1 MSLRRLFSRRTSS
14 SSSQTY
20 DLPRRASSF
29 SEVSQTP
36 HGAEA
41 LAALDRGK
49 FAGAW
54 EHNTAAVEAWR
65 ALALAPGDCVRIE
78 IERDAA
84 AEGRGAP
91 NAVPVAGSAGVRWNV
106 GGWIDARVASV
117 DAAAGRASLLVEMG
131 HMETGHAGPAAF
143 MSKKDVVRAHPLT
156 IDGDALWLVVAARD
170 NLAERPIA
178 LLVYARWS
186 VRKPRVPAR
195 LDVGEVVRFELQR
208 DDGGAGAANGVPVL
222 YPGVRWNAGGWI
234 EARVT
239 AAGEHVVE
247 AQILDGELD
256 YGHAGPNAFH
266 RARPLDTRVPMRVTG
281 DSLLFAL
288 AAPTAD
294 DAPLEVSIV
303 DRWAMRRVAAPMLVV
318 QGPTQSWIASS
329 QASEGEVSAEVSL
342 SRRAIP
348 R

>member
-1 MSLRRLFSRRTSS
+1 
-14 SSSQTY
+14 
-20 DLPRRASSF
+20 
-29 SEVSQTP
+29 
-36 HGAEA
+36 
-41 LAALDRGK
+41 
-49 FAGAW
+49 
-54 EHNTAAVEAWR
+54 
-65 ALALAPGDCVRIE
+65 
-78 IERDAA
+78 
-84 AEGRGAP
+84 
-91 NAVPVAGSAGVRWNV
+91 
-106 GGWIDARVASV
+106 
-117 DAAAGRASLLVEMG
+117 
-131 HMETGHAGPAAF
+131 
-143 MSKKDVVRAHPLT
+143 MSKKDVVRAT
-156 IDGDALWLVVAARD
+156 RSRSTATRCGSSSRRATT
-170 NLAERPIA
+170 LAERPIA

-247 AQILDGELD
+247 AQILNGELD

-294 DAPLEVSIV
+294 DAPTEVSIV

-318 QGPTQSWIASS
+318 QGAD
-329 QASEGEVSAEVSL
+329 AELDRELAGVEGEVSAEVSL
-342 SRRAIP
+342 ERRAMPPPGVCAACRQKPGGGGGPAPLVTRAALAKRAAGRRATSIAISVDAQQTQRGARGARGDALSLLELP
-348 R
+348 ADAPSLVLYQLPLAHDIAAVAPTCHAVFLLCVARTCGRRQVAAVLRRGRDARRPAR